1 MRGQEQEKQT
11 AKRPFNTNAKKC
23 GLFKDKEAPISFKTR
38 TEVILMCI
46 EHLST
51 NNTSKMLVC
60 GEAGEQH
67 REALQTFAPESVV
80 LNLPITTTL

>member
-1 MRGQEQEKQT
+1 
-11 AKRPFNTNAKKC
+11 
-23 GLFKDKEAPISFKTR
+23 
-38 TEVILMCI
+38 MCI

-51 NNTSKMLVC
+51 NNMSKMLVC

-80 LNLPITTTL
+80 LNLPITMTL